1 MSIIINKS
9 ISRRAIHNSIN
20 IHSSLIVNRIKF
32 HPSRK
37 VNIVDLTIKYNTNK
51 IKNNYTLE
59 EQLIMYPSIDT
70 NTYTYLNKVID
81 IEQIPFQASMTFG

>member
-51 IKNNYTLE
+51 IKNHYTLE
-59 EQLIMYPSIDT
+59 EELIMYPSTDN
-70 NTYTYLNKVID
+70 NTYTHLNKVID